1 MENEVWKDVA
11 IEPYGEIYEVSN
23 LGGVRSKVRTY
34 TRIHPMT
41 NKLTQF
47 RAKSGLLKPSITRKG
62 YLRVNLGKNGNKFL
76 VHRLVMATFGGLP
89 TDDKMQVNHKD
100 GNKSNNHIDNL
111 EWVTNRE
118 NVIHA
123 FKNNLIKIP
132 KGENNATAKRVL
144 QIDISTGEVIK
155 KWGCLSYIKE
165 QLNYDL
171 SNVSN
176 ACNGKRKTAYGFKWK
191 YI

>member
-1 MENEVWKDVA
+1 MIWNVLTLNKRFL
-11 IEPYGEIYEVSN
+11 N
-23 LGGVRSKVRTY
+23 LKTK
-34 TRIHPMT
+34 
-41 NKLTQF
+41 NKLKAF
-47 RAKSGLLKPSITRKG
+47 DSGVG
-62 YLRVNLGKNGNKFL
+62 YLRVGVYIGNKKHKA
-76 VHRLVMATFGGLP
+76 VYIHRLLAQSFIP
-89 TDDKMQVNHKD
+89 NPE
-100 GNKSNNHIDNL
+100 NKIEVNHIDGNTKNNAISNL

-165 QLNYDL
+165 QLNYNL
-171 SNVSN
+171 SNISN
-176 ACNGKRKTAYGFKWK
+176 ACNGKIKTAYGFKWE
-191 YI
+191 YV